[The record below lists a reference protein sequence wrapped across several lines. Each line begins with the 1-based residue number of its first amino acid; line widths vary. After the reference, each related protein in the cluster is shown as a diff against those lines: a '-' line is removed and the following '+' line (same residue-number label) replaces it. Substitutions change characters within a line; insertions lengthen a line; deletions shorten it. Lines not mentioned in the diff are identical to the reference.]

1 VIGNDVSGMPRDDE
15 KLQLQVRRLE
25 TLDYR
30 DLISASRPLQSGKD
44 T

>member
-1 VIGNDVSGMPRDDE
+1 MNNP
-15 KLQLQVRRLE
+15 QLQVLRLE

>member
-1 VIGNDVSGMPRDDE
+1 MSGMPRDDA
-15 KLQLQVRRLE
+15 KPPTQLLRLE

-30 DLISASRPLQSGKD
+30 DLINASRSLQSRED

>member
-1 VIGNDVSGMPRDDE
+1 MNN
-15 KLQLQVRRLE
+15 LQLLSLRLE
-25 TLDYR
+25 TLGYR

>member
-1 VIGNDVSGMPRDDE
+1 MDS
-15 KLQLQVRRLE
+15 LQLQLLRLE

-30 DLISASRPLQSGKD
+30 DLIRAFRPLQSGKY